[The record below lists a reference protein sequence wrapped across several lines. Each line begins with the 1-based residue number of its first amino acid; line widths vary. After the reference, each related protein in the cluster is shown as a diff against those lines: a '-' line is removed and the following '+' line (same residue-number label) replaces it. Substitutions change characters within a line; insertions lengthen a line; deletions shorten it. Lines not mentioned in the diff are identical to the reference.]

1 MNYQAIRAVLEAPLL
16 AAYNGLSPA
25 VPVYFDN
32 VMNDGT
38 ISADE
43 FVDVNIQFSLTTE
56 TALTDNPDYV
66 RGVVVIRTYTPKG
79 KGPARN
85 GARTAHLLSNV
96 FGHLRCSLLH
106 LCYASTGRHDPGNA
120 QLNGWWFH
128 QLATA
133 TATALPTGF
142 GALFASITYTAPAVV
157 GSVRDWSFEITR
169 AEIDVTTIG
178 QEVGQYT
185 PFRNYISGFADGSG
199 SATVYT
205 TDDDT
210 NIASRMIEDV
220 IQRTQSGARMKLYI
234 DQIVV
239 SGTVNDTLSRFI
251 SVPVILTSAS
261 LTVNPDDGQSVA
273 INFRPSS
280 APDFDLSKS

>member
-1 MNYQAIRAVLEAPLL
+1 MTATVLSGTSGALYYTPAGTSVTTL
-16 AAYNGLSPA
+16 AASAFPASGADITVGSFLGFKVNDPVTLAYPGGATVTDAIAAGAYFVLTYVATTGVMTLSTTAGGAA
-25 VPVYFDN
+25 V
-32 VMNDGT
+32 
-38 ISADE
+38 
-43 FVDVNIQFSLTTE
+43 
-56 TALTDNPDYV
+56 
-66 RGVVVIRTYTPKG
+66 
-79 KGPARN
+79 
-85 GARTAHLLSNV
+85 
-96 FGHLRCSLLH
+96 
-106 LCYASTGRHDPGNA
+106 
-120 QLNGWWFH
+120 
-128 QLATA
+128 

-142 GALFASITYTAPAVV
+142 GAGFASIVFTAPQVV

-178 QEVGQYT
+178 QEVGQFA

-239 SGTVNDTLSRFI
+239 DGTVNDTLSRFI

-280 APDFDLSKS
+280 APTFDLSKS